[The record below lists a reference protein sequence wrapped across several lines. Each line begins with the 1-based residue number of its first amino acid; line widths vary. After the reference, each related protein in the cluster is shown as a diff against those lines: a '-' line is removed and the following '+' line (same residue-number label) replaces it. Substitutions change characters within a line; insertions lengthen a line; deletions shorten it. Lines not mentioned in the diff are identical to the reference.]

1 MDTFH
6 LKNPL
11 RGSNDNNQPP
21 TPADNNLQAS
31 IVSSLKMASSVEKS
45 KEGLIGI
52 TEQPTEN
59 GLLPNEFDKIE
70 QDNHTQQIPKFRQ
83 GTGSMAGSIQIYKRT
98 SQEIFHQRERAH
110 SALSES
116 KESIG
121 GIDMGSKLS

>member
-59 GLLPNEFDKIE
+59 GK
-70 QDNHTQQIPKFRQ
+70 
-83 GTGSMAGSIQIYKRT
+83 
-98 SQEIFHQRERAH
+98 QE
-110 SALSES
+110 
-116 KESIG
+116 KENIKTTL
-121 GIDMGSKLS
+121 D